1 MDRRLKIV
9 ARVAA
14 GLRTAQRAS
23 QPREWFL
30 CALGIGASVDRLT
43 TVHTIGLITVSYL
56 ASREGED
63 LLVSVTQ
70 RVLRR

>member
-43 TVHTIGLITVSYL
+43 TASLTTCWVGETLFSSYYW
-56 ASREGED
+56 SNHC
-63 LLVSVTQ
+63 
-70 RVLRR
+70 